1 MVNQVIQNAIGATNS
16 TVELPVV
23 RPIGLADLKDAL
35 AKGLD
40 DFWAMPTHVA
50 FLSLMYPVVCLVLG
64 SMTLGHD
71 LVPDLYPLAAG
82 FAIVG
87 PFAAIGLYEL
97 SRRRELGLDT
107 SWKHAFDVVY
117 SKSLGAIVV
126 LGVLLSVI
134 FVIWVAVARAIY
146 IANFGYEHVTS
157 LSTFASDILTTPQGH
172 NVIVVGSGVGF
183 LFAALAFSVSV
194 VSFPLLLDRNV
205 GVTAAA
211 VTSAR
216 VVLRNP
222 KTMAIWG
229 LVVACSLAAGFLA
242 LFFGLALVVPV
253 LGHSTWHL
261 YRRVIERDLSPQP
274 QYDRRPR
281 VRRYAADF
289 PAVLFSSQRKKQT
302 MGSENLNAFVPHHL
316 DRESTTLAGPI
327 SHATMEAPPSMP
339 DDGAFVIGKVASDEF
354 TAAQLRAP
362 RQ

>member
-1 MVNQVIQNAIGATNS
+1 MGNQVIQDVVGAADPS
-16 TVELPVV
+16 VELPVV
-23 RPIGLADLKDAL
+23 RSIGPADLKDAL
-35 AKGLD
+35 RKGLD

-50 FLSLMYPVVCLVLG
+50 FLSLMYPVVCLLLG

-126 LGVLLSVI
+126 LGLLLSVI

-157 LSTFASDILTTPQGH
+157 LTTFASEILTTPQGH
-172 NVIVVGSGVGF
+172 NVIVVGTGVGF
-183 LFAALAFSVSV
+183 LFAALAFSVSA

-211 VTSAR
+211 LTSAK

-222 KTMAIWG
+222 KTMALWG
-229 LVVACSLAAGFLA
+229 LVVAGSLAIGFLGF
-242 LFFGLALVVPV
+242 FFGLALVVPV

-261 YRRVIERDLSPQP
+261 YRGVVERDLSPRP
-274 QYDRRPR
+274 QYNRRTS
-281 VRRYAADF
+281 VKRYAADF
-289 PAVLFSSQRKKQT
+289 PAVLFSSQLKSPGHVEEK
-302 MGSENLNAFVPHHL
+302 
-316 DRESTTLAGPI
+316 STTLAD
-327 SHATMEAPPSMP
+327 SASDSRMELLASMP
-339 DDGAFVIGKVASDEF
+339 DEGAFVIGKLASEELA
-354 TAAQLRAP
+354 TAARASH
-362 RQ
+362 Q

>member
-1 MVNQVIQNAIGATNS
+1 MVNQVVQDVIGAADAS
-16 TVELPVV
+16 AELPVV
-23 RPIGLADLKDAL
+23 RSIGLADLKDAL
-35 AKGLD
+35 VKGLD
-40 DFWAMPTHVA
+40 DFWAMPTHIV
-50 FLSLMYPVVCLVLG
+50 FVSLMYPVVCLVLG

-107 SWKHAFDVVY
+107 AWKHAFDVVY
-117 SKSLGAIVV
+117 SKSLRAIVA
-126 LGVLLSVI
+126 LGLLLSVI

-146 IANFGYEHVTS
+146 VANFGYEHVTS
-157 LSTFASDILTTPQGH
+157 LTAFASEILTTPQGH

-211 VTSAR
+211 VTSAK

-222 KTMAIWG
+222 KTMAVWG
-229 LVVACSLAAGFLA
+229 LVVACSLAIGFLA
-242 LFFGLALVVPV
+242 FFFGLALVVPV

-261 YRRVIERDLSPQP
+261 YRRVVERDLSPRP
-274 QYDRRPR
+274 QYQRRPQ
-281 VRRYAADF
+281 VKRYAAHF
-289 PAVLFSSQRKKQT
+289 PAVLFSSHSKKQT
-302 MGSENLNAFVPHHL
+302 IGGESLSTFASGQLE
-316 DRESTTLAGPI
+316 EQSTTLTEPL
-327 SHATMEAPPSMP
+327 STMESLPSIA
-339 DDGAFVIGKVASDEF
+339 DEGAFALGKLGSDEHT
-354 TAAQLRAP
+354 TARVRASH
-362 RQ
+362 Q

>member
-1 MVNQVIQNAIGATNS
+1 MGNQVVQDVVGAADPS
-16 TVELPVV
+16 DELPMV
-23 RPIGLADLKDAL
+23 RSIGPADLKEAL

-107 SWKHAFDVVY
+107 SWRHAFDIVY

-126 LGVLLSVI
+126 LGILLSVI

-146 IANFGYEHVTS
+146 IANFGYEHVAS
-157 LSTFASDILTTPQGH
+157 LSTFASEILTTPQGH
-172 NVIVVGSGVGF
+172 NVIVVGTGVGF
-183 LFAALAFSVSV
+183 LFAVLAFSVSV

-211 VTSAR
+211 VTSAK

-222 KTMAIWG
+222 KAMALWG
-229 LVVACSLAAGFLA
+229 LIVAGSLAIGFLGV
-242 LFFGLALVVPV
+242 FFGLALVVPV

-261 YRRVIERDLSPQP
+261 YRRVVERDLSP
-274 QYDRRPR
+274 RPR
-281 VRRYAADF
+281 YHRRTPVRRYAAQF
-289 PAVLFSSQRKKQT
+289 PAVLFASQLKKADHVEEK
-302 MGSENLNAFVPHHL
+302 SP
-316 DRESTTLAGPI
+316 TLAD
-327 SHATMEAPPSMP
+327 SSSDAAVELLPSLP
-339 DDGAFVIGKVASDEF
+339 DEGAFVIAKLGSDELT
-354 TAAQLRAP
+354 TAGVRASH
-362 RQ
+362 Q

>member
-1 MVNQVIQNAIGATNS
+1 MGNQVIQDVIDAADPSDEMPMVRSIG
-16 TVELPVV
+16 P
-23 RPIGLADLKDAL
+23 ADLKEAL

-50 FLSLMYPVVCLVLG
+50 FLSLLYPVVCLVLG

-126 LGVLLSVI
+126 LGILLSVI
-134 FVIWVAVARAIY
+134 FVIWVAIARAIY

-157 LSTFASDILTTPQGH
+157 LTTFASEILTTPQGH
-172 NVIVVGSGVGF
+172 NVIVVGTGVGF

-194 VSFPLLLDRNV
+194 VSFPLLLDRHV
-205 GVTAAA
+205 GVAAA
-211 VTSAR
+211 VVTSAK

-222 KTMAIWG
+222 KTMALWG
-229 LVVACSLAAGFLA
+229 LLVAGSLAIGFLV
-242 LFFGLALVVPV
+242 FIFGLALVVPV

-261 YRRVIERDLSPQP
+261 YRRVVERDLSPQP
-274 QYDRRPR
+274 HYHRRTP
-281 VRRYAADF
+281 VRRYAAHF
-289 PAVLFSSQRKKQT
+289 PAVLFSSQLKKV
-302 MGSENLNAFVPHHL
+302 GHAE
-316 DRESTTLAGPI
+316 EKSTTLAD
-327 SHATMEAPPSMP
+327 SSRDATMDLARSMP
-339 DDGAFVIGKVASDEF
+339 SEDAFVIGTLGSEELTSARASH
-354 TAAQLRAP
+354 Q
-362 RQ
+362 